1 MSNTSEPNQDRLGRI
16 ETKLDKL
23 SDAVVSLA
31 RMEERMVTL
40 FKRMDKYDGA
50 LEKISARIDPLEKSM
65 IKGGVLARFSDKAF
79 WVFLGAAVA
88 FTLRK
93 FGG

>member
-1 MSNTSEPNQDRLGRI
+1 MNTPDVNQDRLGRI

-40 FKRMDKYDGA
+40 FKRMDKYDGS
-50 LEKISARIDPLEKSM
+50 LEKVNSRIDVLEKNM
-65 IKGGVLARFSDKAF
+65 VKGGMIARFFDKTF
-79 WVFLGAAVA
+79 WIILGALITFAVK
-88 FTLRK
+88 T